1 MYRASLLTLAAL
13 AIFSTGCERTP
24 VEADTTVDPPRNG
37 IVAGTLE
44 VTAKRPNLTLR
55 NTSEFIIGYVIVDS
69 EMATIALFPPCGN
82 SCPTLVQS
90 ASIVVPYSA
99 IGGYS
104 AASQKANVLWFKYR
118 RSADGTLEPIG
129 GVNVAQVTL

>member
-1 MYRASLLTLAAL
+1 MYRAALLTLAAL
-13 AIFSTGCERTP
+13 AVFSTGCERTP
-24 VEADTTVDPPRNG
+24 VDADATVDPPRNG

-55 NTSEFIIGYVIVDS
+55 NTSEFIVGYTIVDS

-82 SCPTLVQS
+82 SCPTLVQG

-104 AASQKANVLWFKYR
+104 TASKKANVLWFKYQ
-118 RSADGTLEPIG
+118 RSADGTLKPIE

>member
-1 MYRASLLTLAAL
+1 MYRPSLLTLAAL
-13 AIFSTGCERTP
+13 AVFTTACDRTP
-24 VEADTTVDPPRNG
+24 VDADDTVDPPRNG

-55 NTSEFIIGYVIVDS
+55 NSSEFIVGYVIVDS

-82 SCPTLVQS
+82 SCPTLVQG
-90 ASIVVPYSA
+90 ASLVVPYSA

-104 AASQKANVLWFKYR
+104 AASKKANVLWFKYQ
-118 RSADGTLEPIG
+118 RSADGTLKPIE
-129 GVNVAQVTL
+129 GVNVTQVTL